1 MPASPAELAQVKAWA
16 RALVQ
21 LVEAIEARD
30 KAETL
35 AVGNGAAPAP
45 RASRIP

>member
-1 MPASPAELAQVKAWA
+1 MPANPAELAQVKAWA

-30 KAETL
+30 AAERASTTRD
-35 AVGNGAAPAP
+35 GAPAP
-45 RASRIP
+45 RSARIT

>member
-1 MPASPAELAQVKAWA
+1 MPANAAELAQIKLWA

-30 KAETL
+30 KAEQSATD
-35 AVGNGAAPAP
+35 ASGAPPPLFA
-45 RASRIP
+45 RIK

>member
-1 MPASPAELAQVKAWA
+1 MPANAAELLQIKAWA

-30 KAETL
+30 KAEL
-35 AVGNGAAPAP
+35 AGGNRDGGPAP
-45 RASRIP
+45 RPSRIA

>member
-1 MPASPAELAQVKAWA
+1 MPASVGELAQVKAWA

-30 KAETL
+30 RAEAAAAAT
-35 AVGNGAAPAP
+35 NGAPPP
-45 RASRIP
+45 RATRIA

>member
-1 MPASPAELAQVKAWA
+1 MPANPAELAQIKAWA

-30 KAETL
+30 KAE
-35 AVGNGAAPAP
+35 AAAGSWDGAPPSRPA
-45 RASRIP
+45 RIA